1 MDITLSNIITWL
13 IVGALVGDLVGRVV
27 KRKKE
32 GFGWFKNT
40 LIGLVGALIGG
51 VIWKVLKLDLNLSN
65 VSVSLEDVVAASIG
79 AVLFLIGVRIF
90 KKKKGTA

>member
-65 VSVSLEDVVAASIG
+65 VSVSLEDVVAAAIG
-79 AVLFLIGVRIF
+79 AVLFLIGVKIF
-90 KKKKGTA
+90 RKKKGTA